1 MICTLM
7 SKNKSFIALEQN
19 KKCSC
24 KPSDLLDFEWIQW
37 SYWTGFSGDL
47 QHLIQYSKK
56 IFATNWMKKNFVY
69 LIKCKWRLFLFLEI
83 Y

>member
-1 MICTLM
+1 M

-24 KPSDLLDFEWIQW
+24 KPSDLLD
-37 SYWTGFSGDL
+37 L
-47 QHLIQYSKK
+47 QNKRYIPISQ
-56 IFATNWMKKNFVY
+56 V
-69 LIKCKWRLFLFLEI
+69 I